1 MKLISQGAEAKI
13 YLADSKYPKEKDTG
27 DKIIIKDRIKKDY
40 RIEEI
45 DNQLRGFRTRREAK
59 ILHKLHKYGFVPKVL
74 ENDEKERLAMEYIE
88 GPKIR
93 DVLEE
98 MYFKDMN
105 AKDKNASKDMKEN
118 KALKICREIAQKIKL
133 MHDNNIIHGDLTTSN
148 MILNENA
155 KEGNKVFFI
164 DFGLSF
170 VSAKVDDKAVDL
182 HLLKQALES
191 KHYKIW
197 KECVDEVLDEY
208 GNDNCGCRGSIGN
221 EEGRNVIKRLKI
233 VEKRGKNKGS

>member
-13 YLADSKYPKEKDTG
+13 YLTGSEEHKD
-27 DKIIIKDRIKKDY
+27 KRIIKDRIKKDY

-45 DNQLRGFRTRREAK
+45 DNQLRRFRTRREAK
-59 ILHKLHKYGFVPKVL
+59 ILSKLHKFNFVPKVL
-74 ENDEKERLAMEYIE
+74 ENDEKEKLTIEYIE

-93 DVLEE
+93 DVL
-98 MYFKDMN
+98 
-105 AKDKNASKDMKEN
+105 DKEYVEDRES
-118 KALKICREIAQKIKL
+118 ALDICREIARKVKL
-133 MHDNNIIHGDLTTSN
+133 MHDNDIIHGDLTTSN

-155 KEGNKVFFI
+155 EEGNKVFFI

-170 VSAKVDDKAVDL
+170 VSTKTEDKAVDL

-197 KECVDEVLDEY
+197 KDCFNAVLEEY
-208 GNDNCGCRGSIGN
+208 NNKLILD
-221 EEGRNVIKRLKI
+221 RLMV
-233 VEKRGKNKGS
+233 VEKRGRNKGS